1 MAFSEIFHKL
11 ELIEGYSLP
20 EQMNNPFDYVPH
32 PLCCRAA
39 EEVCAYL
46 GERSEWSGEIA
57 KGKMFGVLIVRSTQG
72 EIGYLAAFSGNLAG
86 SNFHSGFVPPVY
98 DMLQPDDRFRIGEA
112 EISAINRR
120 IEHIESSA
128 LLLQMRE
135 SLAEA
140 LAKSE
145 QEISSAKHLLDEQK
159 ALRDIER
166 AATSDPERL
175 AELIRE
181 SQHQKAEFARLKKY
195 WREEL
200 AQLRAEIDTYQQ
212 EVDSLRVERKRR
224 SEELQMWIF
233 KQFRIL
239 NARGQERDLCDIF
252 APTPQRIPPAG
263 AGECAAPKLLQ
274 YAYQNNLEPLAMA
287 EFWQGCSPR
296 GEVRRHGA
304 FYPSCQGKC
313 GPILG
318 FMLQG
323 LNVEKRESGK
333 HLEPTLIY
341 EDEWLAVVAKPAE
354 MLSVEGRC
362 EKWSVERWARENFTE
377 AQRVM
382 PVHRLDMS
390 TSGALVVAKSL
401 DAYRALQG
409 EFNACRVAKKYIALL
424 EGDIMIDEGRIELPL
439 AADYANRPCQKVDF
453 ESGKPAITE
462 YRVLERRGGRTLVEF
477 SPLTGRTH
485 QLRLHAAHA
494 EGLNAPIVGDALYG
508 NRDRRLFLHAAY
520 IAFTHPATGE
530 WVEFNSPCDF

>member
-1 MAFSEIFHKL
+1 MAFSEIFHRL
-11 ELIEGYSLP
+11 ELVEGYSLP

-32 PLCCRAA
+32 PFCCRAA

-46 GERSEWSGEIA
+46 AERVEWRDEIA
-57 KGKMFGVLIVRSTQG
+57 AGKMFGVLLVRNTQG
-72 EIGYLAAFSGNLAG
+72 EVGYLAAFSGNLAG
-86 SNFHSGFVPPVY
+86 SNLHSGFVPPVY
-98 DMLQPDDRFRIGEA
+98 DMLQPDDRFRTGEA
-112 EISAINRR
+112 EISVINRQ
-120 IEHIESSA
+120 IEEMEGSVLYSELKAILTDA
-128 LLLQMRE
+128 TT
-135 SLAEA
+135 
-140 LAKSE
+140 KSKA
-145 QEISSAKHLLDEQK
+145 EISAAKLALDEQK
-159 ALRDIER
+159 VVRDAER
-166 AATSDPERL
+166 AATTDPARL
-175 AELIRE
+175 EELIRE
-181 SQHQKAEFARLKKY
+181 SQYQKAEFARLKKR

-200 AQLRAEIDTYQQ
+200 AQRNADVEDYQREI
-212 EVDSLRVERKRR
+212 DSLRAERKRR

-233 KQFRIL
+233 KQFRMR
-239 NARGQERDLCDIF
+239 NARGEERDLCEIF

-274 YAYQNNLEPLAMA
+274 YAYLNNLTPLAMA
-287 EFWQGCSPR
+287 EFWQGRSPR

-304 FYPSCQGKC
+304 YYPSCQGKC

-323 LNVEKRESGK
+323 LNVEKREAAQC
-333 HLEPTLIY
+333 LEPTLVY

-354 MLSVEGRC
+354 MLSVEGRS
-362 EKWSVERWARENFTE
+362 EKWSVEQWARERFVDAE
-377 AQRVM
+377 RVM

-390 TSGALVVAKSL
+390 TSGLLVIAKRL

-424 EGDIMIDEGRIELPL
+424 EGDIVVDSGRIELPL

-453 ESGKPAITE
+453 EAGKPAFTE
-462 YRVLERRGGRTLVEF
+462 YCVIERREGRTLVEF
-477 SPLTGRTH
+477 RPLTGRTH

-508 NRDRRLFLHAAY
+508 TREDRLYLHAAY

-530 WVEFNSPCDF
+530 RVEFDSPCDF

>member
-1 MAFSEIFHKL
+1 MSFSEIFHRL
-11 ELIEGYSLP
+11 EHIEGYSLP
-20 EQMNNPFDYVPH
+20 EQMNNPFDYEPH

-46 GERSEWSGEIA
+46 GKRGEWRDEIA
-57 KGKMFGVLIVRSTQG
+57 EGKMFGVLVVRHPQG

-86 SNFHSGFVPPVY
+86 SNIHSGFVPPVY

-120 IEHIESSA
+120 IDEMEGNALYSELKAALADATTKSKNELSA
-128 LLLQMRE
+128 AKLLLE
-135 SLAEA
+135 
-140 LAKSE
+140 
-145 QEISSAKHLLDEQK
+145 EQK
-159 ALRDIER
+159 MLRDAER
-166 AATSDPERL
+166 TVTTDPVRL
-175 AELIRE
+175 EELIRD
-181 SQHQKAEFARLKKY
+181 SQHQKAEFARLKKR

-200 AQLRAEIDTYQQ
+200 TQRSAEVDAYQREIDA
-212 EVDSLRVERKRR
+212 LRLERKRR

-233 KQFRIL
+233 EQFIMI
-239 NARGQERDLCDIF
+239 NARGEKLNLCEIF

-274 YAYQNNLEPLAMA
+274 YAYLNGLEPLAMA
-287 EFWQGCSPR
+287 EFWQGRSPR

-323 LNVEKRESGK
+323 LDIEKRETIQRQI
-333 HLEPTLIY
+333 PTLIF
-341 EDEWLAVVAKPAE
+341 EDDWLAVVAKPEE
-354 MLSVEGRC
+354 MLSVEGRN
-362 EKWSVERWARENFTE
+362 EKWSVEQWARERFVGAE
-377 AQRVM
+377 RIM

-390 TSGALVVAKSL
+390 TSGLLVIAKRL
-401 DAYRALQG
+401 DAYRTLQG

-424 EGDIMIDEGRIELPL
+424 EGDIVNDCGRIELPL

-453 ESGKPAITE
+453 ESGKPSVTE
-462 YRVLERRGGRTLVEF
+462 YRVIERREGRTLVEF
-477 SPLTGRTH
+477 RPLTGRTH
-485 QLRLHAAHA
+485 QLRLHAAHE

-508 NRDRRLFLHAAY
+508 NRDKRLYLHSAY
-520 IAFTHPATGE
+520 IAFTHPATGIT
-530 WVEFNSPCDF
+530 VEFESPCDF

>member
-20 EQMNNPFDYVPH
+20 EQMNNPFDYVPY

-46 GERSEWSGEIA
+46 GERSEWSDEIA

-72 EIGYLAAFSGNLAG
+72 DVGYLAAFSGNLAG

-120 IEHIESSA
+120 IEQIESDNLFSE
-128 LLLQMRE
+128 LKIN
-135 SLAEA
+135 LAEA

-195 WREEL
+195 WREEQARL
-200 AQLRAEIDTYQQ
+200 KADIDAYQQ
-212 EVDSLRVERKRR
+212 EADSLRAERKRR
-224 SEELQMWIF
+224 SEELQIWIF

-239 NARGQERDLCDIF
+239 NARGQERDLCEIF

-287 EFWQGCSPR
+287 EFWQGRSPR

-323 LNVEKRESGK
+323 LNVEKRESSK

-362 EKWSVERWARENFTE
+362 EKWSVEQWAREKFTE

-390 TSGALVVAKSL
+390 TSGVLVVAKSL
-401 DAYRALQG
+401 DVYRALQG
-409 EFNACRVAKKYIALL
+409 EFNGCRVVKKYIALL

-462 YRVLERRGGRTLVEF
+462 YRVVERREGRTLIEF

>member
-120 IEHIESSA
+120 IEQIESSA
-128 LLLQMRE
+128 LLSQMRE

-195 WREEL
+195 WWEEL
-200 AQLRAEIDTYQQ
+200 AQLRAEIDAYQQ
-212 EVDSLRVERKRR
+212 EADSLRVERKRR

-274 YAYQNNLEPLAMA
+274 YAYQNNFEPLAMA

-323 LNVEKRESGK
+323 LNVETRESGK

-362 EKWSVERWARENFTE
+362 EKWSVEQWAREKFTE

-390 TSGALVVAKSL
+390 TSGVLVVAKSL

-409 EFNACRVAKKYIALL
+409 EFNGCRVVKKYIALL